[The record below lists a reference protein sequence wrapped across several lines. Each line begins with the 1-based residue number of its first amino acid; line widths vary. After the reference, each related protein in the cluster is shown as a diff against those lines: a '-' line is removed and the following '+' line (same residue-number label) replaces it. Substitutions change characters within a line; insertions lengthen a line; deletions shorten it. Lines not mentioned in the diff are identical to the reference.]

1 MGKYKSYTLMNKN
14 VRISLYILIPIIL
27 WMISGL
33 FVEEK
38 IIEIKEDS
46 QLTKVVTQ
54 EAASQFYSPVI
65 TLNASA
71 SSEKRV
77 RVLAKTSG
85 EVMPNNVVQGQWVEK
100 NQVLC
105 RLGVVEL
112 NRTEV
117 KAPFKGYVEMIVKP
131 GNYINRGEVCA
142 VIIELDPVTFVAE
155 VSEADIKNVVTGQNI
170 SIELVTG
177 DIINSKLSF
186 VSKSATP
193 STRSFRVEAQVKN
206 PQGIIR
212 DGITGTLKISTN
224 KILATKISS
233 SILLLSD
240 AGTLGVRAVTDNNI
254 VEFLP
259 IKIIEDT
266 EDGVWVTGIPNLT
279 QIIVRGQG
287 FVENGQEV
295 IKVPLDIT

>member
-1 MGKYKSYTLMNKN
+1 MNKN

-240 AGTLGVRAVTDNNI
+240 AGTLGVRAVTDNSI

>member
-1 MGKYKSYTLMNKN
+1 MNKN

-46 QLTKVVTQ
+46 QLTKVITQ

-155 VSEADIKNVVTGQNI
+155 VSETDIKNVVTGQNI

-177 DIINSKLSF
+177 DIVNSKLSF

-259 IKIIEDT
+259 IKIIEDS